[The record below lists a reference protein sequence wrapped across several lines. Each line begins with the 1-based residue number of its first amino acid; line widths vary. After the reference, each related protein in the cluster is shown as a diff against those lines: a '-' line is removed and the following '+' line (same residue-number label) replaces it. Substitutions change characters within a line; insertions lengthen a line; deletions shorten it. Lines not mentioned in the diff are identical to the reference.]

1 MTLVAAVLSGFV
13 VALAAPALTRSLRGG
28 TGWLL
33 ALLPAGLAVYFCA
46 LLPQAADGRP
56 LVFSAPWVPD
66 LGVEVALRADGLG
79 LLFAILVSGVG
90 ALVVFYAGGYLKGH
104 PQLGRFYGW
113 LLTFM
118 AAMLGVALADNL
130 LLLFVFWELTS
141 LSSYALIGFEHER
154 EEARAAALQALLI
167 TGGGGLA
174 LMAGVVLLGLA
185 GGSLN
190 VSALIAGR
198 DRVIASP
205 LYGPALGLILVGAFT
220 KSAQF
225 PFHFW
230 LPNAMEAPT
239 PVSAYLHSA
248 TMVKAGV
255 YLLARLRPAL
265 GETDPWVYAVGGV
278 GTLTML
284 IGGYLALAQ
293 IDLKRILAYS
303 TVSALGMLTMLIG
316 LGSPPALK
324 AAVVLLLAHA
334 LYKGAL
340 FLVAGAVDHE
350 TGTRD
355 VTRLGGLRRAM
366 PITAAAAGLAALS
379 MAGLP
384 PFFGY
389 ISKELTYEAE
399 LGHGVFM
406 AAAAFAASLFFV
418 FVAGVVGIGP
428 FWGARRETPHH
439 PHEGPPSLW
448 LGPVILAGLSAFLG
462 LWPGVVRDLL
472 INPAASAVIGQAVE
486 VDLTLWHG
494 LTTAFGLSVM
504 TLLAGA
510 WLYSR
515 RREVRR
521 LAGQLAAPWGPS
533 SLYTAALDGLNT
545 LARGQTAIL
554 QSGYLRYYLLTILL
568 VTVGLAGFTLLG
580 GTGGAGA
587 LARLL
592 RQSVGFEA
600 HFYELALAGL
610 IVIATVAVTL
620 SRSSL
625 GAVVALG
632 IVGYGVALIF
642 LLFGAPDL
650 AMTQFL
656 VESLTV
662 ILFVL
667 AFYHL
672 PEFSRF
678 SPTRE
683 RAFDAVVA
691 LIAGGLM
698 TALVLVAV
706 GIQLHPSIATYFVET
721 TLPLAH
727 GRNIVN
733 VILVDFRALDTLGE
747 ITVLGIAA
755 VGVYALLKLP
765 RGKSR

>member
-13 VALAAPALTRSLRGG
+13 VALAAPVLTRYLRGV

-46 LLPQAADGRP
+46 LLPRAADEQP
-56 LVFSAPWVPD
+56 LIFAAPWVPE
-66 LGVEVALRADGLG
+66 LGVDVALRADGLG

-90 ALVVFYAGGYLKGH
+90 AFVVSYAGGYLKGH

-130 LLLFVFWELTS
+130 LLVFVFWELTS

-154 EEARAAALQALLI
+154 EEARSAALQALLV

-174 LMAGVVLLGLA
+174 LLAGIVLLGFA

-190 VSALIAGR
+190 VSALLNTR
-198 DRVIASP
+198 DGIIASP
-205 LYGPALGLILVGAFT
+205 LYVPALCLILIGAFT

-255 YLLARLRPAL
+255 YLLARLHPAM
-265 GETDPWVYAVGGV
+265 GGTDLWVYAIGGV
-278 GTLTML
+278 GILTML
-284 IGGYLALAQ
+284 IGGYLALAET
-293 IDLKRILAYS
+293 DLKRILAYS

-316 LGSPPALK
+316 LGTTVALK
-324 AAVVLLLAHA
+324 AAVVMLLAHA

-350 TGTRD
+350 AGTRD
-355 VTRLGGLRRAM
+355 VAHLGGLRRAM
-366 PITAAAAGLAALS
+366 PMTAVAAALAGLS

-384 PFFGY
+384 PFFGF
-389 ISKELTYEAE
+389 IAKELTYEAA
-399 LGHGVFM
+399 LGHGVIV

-418 FVAGVVGIGP
+418 FIAGVVGIAP
-428 FWGARRETPHH
+428 FWGAPRHTPHH
-439 PHEGPPSLW
+439 PHEAPPSLW
-448 LGPVILAGLSAFLG
+448 IGPATLAGLSVLIG
-462 LWPGVVRDLL
+462 LWPDMVSDFLMA
-472 INPAASAVIGQAVE
+472 PAASSVIGRPIE
-486 VDLTLWHG
+486 IHLGLWHG
-494 LTTAFGLSVM
+494 LTPALVLSVV

-515 RREVRR
+515 RGAVRR
-521 LAGQLAAPWGPS
+521 RARQLSLPVGPS
-533 SLYTAALDGLNT
+533 TLYASALDALNA
-545 LARGQTAIL
+545 LARAQTAVL
-554 QSGYLRYYLLTILL
+554 QSGYLRYYLLTIL
-568 VTVGLAGFTLLG
+568 VVGVGLAGFTLLG
-580 GTGGAGA
+580 RAHGPEVLVT
-587 LARLL
+587 LL
-592 RQSVGFEA
+592 RESVDLEA
-600 HFYELALAGL
+600 YFYELALAGL
-610 IVIATVAVTL
+610 IVIATLSVTL
-620 SRSSL
+620 SQSSL

-672 PEFSRF
+672 PEFGRF
-678 SPTRE
+678 SATRE

-691 LIAGGLM
+691 LIAGGVM
-698 TALVLVAV
+698 TVLVLVAV
-706 GIQLHPSIATYFVET
+706 DIQLHPSIAPYFIET
-721 TLPLAH
+721 ALPLAH

-733 VILVDFRALDTLGE
+733 AILVDFRALDTLGE

-755 VGVYALLKLP
+755 IGVYALLKFP
-765 RGKSR
+765 RGKSE